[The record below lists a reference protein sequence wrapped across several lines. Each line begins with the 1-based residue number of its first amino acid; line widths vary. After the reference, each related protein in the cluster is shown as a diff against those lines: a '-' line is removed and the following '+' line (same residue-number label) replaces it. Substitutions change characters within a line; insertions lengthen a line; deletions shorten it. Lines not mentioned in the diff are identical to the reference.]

1 MCGIAGVVRLDGSQ
15 LGPQDRAALQGMAAA
30 LSHRGPD
37 DEQFTQDGPAGLAFR
52 RLSIVDVA
60 GGRQPL
66 RNEDG
71 TVLLMANGEI
81 FNHESIRGR
90 LSARHA
96 FRTKSDCEAILHL
109 YEEEGTEC
117 LRGLTGM
124 FAIAIWDNARQRLC
138 LARDRFGIKPLFYS
152 ANRERI
158 IFASELK
165 ALFQYPDC
173 PRSLDWAAGLRDPLV
188 SGALSTDLSDPASYF
203 QGIEHLP
210 AGSLLDVDVRRGVVE
225 RGRYW
230 ELPRVAEHSGGAHKA
245 GTRELIRSYGELL
258 GEAVRACLMSDVEL
272 GIFLSGGIDSAAVAA
287 LAAAAGA
294 RCHTFSVLSQST
306 LANGDAGAGH
316 AVARSLGLPNHQVVF
331 RWEQIPV
338 APDDWKA
345 LLWLCETPQCG
356 AEQLYKFHLH
366 RYAKATRP
374 ELKVMLTG
382 QGSDE
387 FNGGYSRQLAAENEQ
402 RWPGVVA
409 TFAGMERGRLLDAC
423 PSWLLRWELQF
434 PRSPVSQA
442 FLATC
447 SGERAHESVWDAY
460 IATKYRDL
468 QMYNCWHEDRT
479 AAGNSIEN
487 RVPFLDHRLVE
498 FVLAVPPKL
507 RSRLF
512 WDKRVL
518 REAVRGLLPPDIA
531 KRPKGPF
538 FYGPDQRFTHRM
550 MLRVLT
556 QEDGSLIEE
565 AFSSGQAAEIID
577 RDAIAEAVHMMT
589 DDPAPTN
596 VELLLRLV
604 NMGLLDSM
612 ARQAGPPARAG
623 HTTTALSSIPVE
635 DWDLDR
641 EAIELSL
648 GVRREHVSLDA
659 VPVLAPHVSL
669 LRREGVDAGDA
680 WFIAVDHHLEY
691 SLSEAEA
698 GAWLRVLRLI
708 DGRRTLREALQVAEV
723 TEAEVRKFLEE
734 AVDFGVVLVSG
745 PARCAVSVPL
755 ESPDR

>member
-15 LGPQDRAALQGMAAA
+15 LGPGDRAALQRMAAA
-30 LSHRGPD
+30 VAHRGPD
-37 DEQFTQDGPAGLAFR
+37 DEQFAEDGPAGLAFR
-52 RLSIVDVA
+52 RLSIVDVI

-66 RNEDG
+66 SNEEG
-71 TVLLMANGEI
+71 TVFLIANGEI
-81 FNHESIRGR
+81 FNHKSIRAC
-90 LSARHA
+90 LSARHT
-96 FRTKSDCEAILHL
+96 FRTQSDCEAILHL
-109 YEEEGTEC
+109 YEEEGIDC

-124 FAIAIWDNARQRLC
+124 FALAIWDGVRQRLY

-152 ANRERI
+152 ANHDRI

-173 PRSLDWAAGLRDPLV
+173 PRSLDWAAALRDPLIN
-188 SGALSTDLSDPASYF
+188 GAVSTDLSDPVSYF
-203 QGIEHLP
+203 RGIEHLP
-210 AGSLLDVDVRRGVVE
+210 AGSLLHVDVQRGAIERR
-225 RGRYW
+225 RYW
-230 ELPRVAEHSGGAHKA
+230 EFPRPADLAGGGRKA
-245 GTRELIRSYGELL
+245 REGELIRSYGELL

-287 LAAAAGA
+287 LAAAAGV

-331 RWEQIPV
+331 RWEHLPV

-387 FNGGYSRQLAAENEQ
+387 FNGGYSRQLAPENEEG
-402 RWPGVVA
+402 WPGVMA
-409 TFAGMERGRLLDAC
+409 SIGEMERGRLLDAC
-423 PSWLLRWELQF
+423 PSWLIRWELQF
-434 PRSPVSQA
+434 SRSPLSQT
-442 FLATC
+442 FLSAC
-447 SGERAHESVWDAY
+447 SGERIDEYAWDAY
-460 IATKYRDL
+460 VATKYRDL

-498 FVLAVPPKL
+498 FVLTLPPKL
-507 RSRLF
+507 HSRLF

-538 FYGPDQRFTHRM
+538 FFGPDQRFTHRM

-556 QEDGSLIEE
+556 QDDGALIEE

-577 RDAIAEAVHMMT
+577 RDAIADAVHTMV

-596 VELLLRLV
+596 VEVLVRLV

-612 ARQAGPPARAG
+612 ARRAGPPAEQRG
-623 HTTTALSSIPVE
+623 KTPVLSSIAVD
-635 DWDLDR
+635 DWDTDQ
-641 EAIELSL
+641 EAIQLSL
-648 GVRREHVSLDA
+648 GVRREHVSLGA
-659 VPVLAPHVSL
+659 ILALAPQVSL
-669 LRREGVDAGDA
+669 LHREGVHDSDD
-680 WFIAVDHHLEY
+680 WFIAVDNQLEY

-698 GAWLRVLRLI
+698 GPWLRVLRLI
-708 DGRRTLREALQVAEV
+708 DGRRTLGEALQAAAVA
-723 TEAEVRKFLEE
+723 EAEVRKFLEE
-734 AVDFGVVLVSG
+734 AVDFGVLV
-745 PARCAVSVPL
+745 VSDPT
-755 ESPDR
+755 R